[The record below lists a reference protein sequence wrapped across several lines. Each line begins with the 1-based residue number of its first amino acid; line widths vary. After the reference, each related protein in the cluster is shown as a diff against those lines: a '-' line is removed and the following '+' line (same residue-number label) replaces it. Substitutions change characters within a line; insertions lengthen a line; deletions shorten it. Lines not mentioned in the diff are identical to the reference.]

1 MNRGGTMA
9 SYLVLLIAS
18 TLLSGAIV
26 YKLVVQQFQRYIDQ
40 YIAEVLTAEVKRAV
54 TQTVAEMLRDTPK

>member
-1 MNRGGTMA
+1 MA